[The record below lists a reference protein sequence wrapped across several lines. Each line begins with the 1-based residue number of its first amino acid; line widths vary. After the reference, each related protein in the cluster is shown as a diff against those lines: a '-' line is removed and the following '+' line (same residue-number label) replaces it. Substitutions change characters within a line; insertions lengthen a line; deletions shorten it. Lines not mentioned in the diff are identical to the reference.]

1 MTETCVI
8 EIQDYKNMKLKNLSP
23 TTRRKCVERLKF
35 KDPKARYMSSVKL
48 GRWDGSFSYCSIGGQ
63 TYINFLSILYP
74 IIEADGYDFKVDDLR
89 KIENMYFPK
98 IDKFLFS
105 DTIWPETHR
114 LSGQKVELMDHQV
127 LAVNSLLENMSAS
140 IEAATSAGKSLICA
154 SLAKMAET
162 YGRTI
167 TVVPNR
173 DLVDQTYNDFIMLG
187 LDAGKLYYGQKDLSN
202 KHIICTWQS
211 LNNIVKGKKNE
222 IILSA
227 EDLDTLL
234 DGVVMTIQDELH
246 LATSQVLFYIN
257 SQLFKDI
264 PLCYGMTGTI
274 PKEEHLREALRANFG
289 EIVYSIP
296 AKELQDL
303 NILAKCHVKINH
315 IQFNPKPTFRDYS
328 SEKKY
333 VNTNEEVLD
342 MLAQDVINMSQE
354 IKGNTLVLVENIETG
369 KILKDKIPGSV
380 FLYGNVKSKD
390 RIKEYKE
397 VNNEDNKV
405 IIATYGIAS
414 TGISINRLFNLV
426 LVNAGKSFTRTI
438 QSIGRGL
445 RIAKDKDFVN
455 IFDYAMN
462 TKYSTRHLSERKTYY
477 KESEYPFEI
486 IKRKI

>member
-1 MTETCVI
+1 MTETCII
-8 EIQDYKNMKLKNLSP
+8 EIQDYKNMRLKNLSP
-23 TTRRKCVERLKF
+23 STRRKCVDRLKF
-35 KDPKARYMSSVKL
+35 KDPKARYMTSVAL
-48 GRWDGSFSYCSIGGQ
+48 GRWDGTFSYCTVGGQ
-63 TYINFLSILYP
+63 TYINFLPILYP
-74 IIEADGYDFKVDDLR
+74 IVESDGYDFEVIDNRPLES
-89 KIENMYFPK
+89 IYFPK
-98 IDKFLFS
+98 IDKDLFS
-105 DTIWPETHR
+105 NRNWPLEHR
-114 LSGQKVELMDHQV
+114 LSGQPVELMNHQV
-127 LAVNSLLENMSAS
+127 MAVNALLENMSAT

-173 DLVDQTYNDFIMLG
+173 DLVDQTYADFIMLG
-187 LDAGKLYYGQKDLSN
+187 LDAGKLYYGQKDLTN

-222 IILSA
+222 IVLSA
-227 EDLDTLL
+227 EELDTLL
-234 DGVVMTIQDELH
+234 DGVIMTIQDELH

-289 EIVYSIP
+289 EIVYRIP
-296 AKELQDL
+296 AIELQNL
-303 NILAKCHVKINH
+303 NILAKCHVEINQL
-315 IQFNPKPTFRDYS
+315 QFDIKPTFRDYS

-333 VNTNEEVLD
+333 VNTNKEVID
-342 MLAQDVINMSQE
+342 IIAKDVIQISQAE
-354 IKGNTLVLVENIETG
+354 KGNTLVLIENIETG
-369 KILKDKIPGSV
+369 KLLQEQIPNSV
-380 FLYGNVKSKD
+380 FLYGNTKSKD

-397 VNNEDNKV
+397 INNEDNKV

-426 LVNAGKSFTRTI
+426 LFNAGKSFTRTI

-455 IFDYAMN
+455 IVDYSVN
-462 TKYSTRHLSERKTYY
+462 TKYSSRHLGERKTYY
-477 KESEYPFEI
+477 KESQYPFEI

>member
-1 MTETCVI
+1 MPETCII
-8 EIQDYKNMKLKNLSP
+8 EIQDYKNMRLKNLSP
-23 TTRRKCVERLKF
+23 KTRRKCSDRLKF

-48 GRWDGSFSYCSIGGQ
+48 GRWDGTFSYCSIGGQ
-63 TYINFLSILYP
+63 TYINFLPILYP
-74 IIEADGYDFKVDDLR
+74 IIEEDGYEFEVVDNRDLDHL
-89 KIENMYFPK
+89 YFPK
-98 IDKFLFS
+98 IDKNLFS
-105 DTIWPETHR
+105 DVVWPETHR
-114 LSGQKVELMDHQV
+114 LANQPVELMEHQV
-127 LAVNSLLENMSAS
+127 NAVNALLENMSAS
-140 IEAATSAGKSLICA
+140 IEAATSSGKTIICA

-187 LDAGKLYYGQKDLSN
+187 LDAGKLYYGQKDLTN

-222 IILSA
+222 VILSA
-227 EDLDTLL
+227 EELDMLME
-234 DGVVMTIQDELH
+234 DVIMTIQDELH

-264 PLCYGMTGTI
+264 PLCYGMTGTV

-289 EIVYSIP
+289 EIVYRIP
-296 AKELQDL
+296 AKELQEL
-303 NILAKCHVKINH
+303 NILANCHVDINH
-315 IQFNPKPTFRDYS
+315 LQFNIKPTFRDYAA
-328 SEKKY
+328 EKKY
-333 VNTNEEVLD
+333 VNTNKEIID
-342 MLAQDVINMSQE
+342 ILAKDVIKLSQSE
-354 IKGNTLVLVENIETG
+354 KGNTLVLVENIDTG
-369 KILKDKIPGSV
+369 KLLQEMIPNSV

-397 VNNEDNKV
+397 VSTEDNKV

-426 LVNAGKSFTRTI
+426 LFNAGKSFTRTI

-455 IFDYAMN
+455 IFDYAIN
-462 TKYSTRHLSERKTYY
+462 TKYSSRHLTERKNYY
-477 KESEYPFEI
+477 KESQYPFTI
-486 IKRKI
+486 TKRKI

>member
-1 MTETCVI
+1 LSETCII
-8 EIQDYKNMKLKNLSP
+8 EIQDYKNMRLKNLSP

-35 KDPKARYMSSVKL
+35 KDPKARYMPSVKL
-48 GRWDGSFSYCSIGGQ
+48 GRWDGSFSYCSVGGQ
-63 TYINFLSILYP
+63 TYINFLPILFP
-74 IIEADGYDFKVDDLR
+74 ILETDGYDFEVIDKRALDHL
-89 KIENMYFPK
+89 YFPEINK
-98 IDKFLFS
+98 DLFS
-105 DTIWPETHR
+105 DKVWPDVHR
-114 LSGQKVELMDHQV
+114 LAGQKVELMDHQV
-127 LAVNSLLENMSAS
+127 KAVNSLLQTMSGS
-140 IEAATSAGKSLICA
+140 IEAATSAGKSLMCA
-154 SLAKMAET
+154 ALAKMAET

-173 DLVDQTYNDFIMLG
+173 DLVDQTYADFIMLG
-187 LDAGKLYYGQKDLSN
+187 LDAGKLYYGQKDLTN
-202 KHIICTWQS
+202 RHIICTWQS

-227 EDLDTLL
+227 EELDTLME
-234 DGVVMTIQDELH
+234 DVVMTVQDELH

-289 EIVYSIP
+289 EIVYRIP

-303 NILAKCHVKINH
+303 NILAKCHVEINQL
-315 IQFNPKPTFRDYS
+315 QFDEKPKFRDYAD
-328 SEKKY
+328 EKKY
-333 VNTNEEVLD
+333 VNSNNKVID
-342 MLAQDVINMSQE
+342 IIAKDVIKMSQME
-354 IKGNTLVLVENIETG
+354 KGNTLVLVENIDTG
-369 KILKDKIPGSV
+369 KLLQEQIPNSV
-380 FLYGNVKSKD
+380 FLYGSVKSKD
-390 RIKEYKE
+390 RQKEYKE
-397 VNNEDNKV
+397 INDEDNKV

-426 LVNAGKSFTRTI
+426 LFNAGKSFTRTI

-455 IFDYAMN
+455 IVDYSIN
-462 TKYSTRHLSERKTYY
+462 TKYSSKHLSERKSYY